1 MVKVQKSLKL
11 YGVLTLIVVFSFV
24 GIVFA
29 LNVKEQER
37 QEKEDTLKQV
47 ELFAD
52 ALALVKGQYVTET
65 NSKDLIYAAI
75 EGMMSSLDPYSQFL
89 TPDDYKELLVNTE
102 GEFGGLGI
110 EIALR
115 NKLLTVISPIE
126 GTPAWKA
133 GLKPLDIVVKI
144 DEELTKG
151 ITLPEA
157 VKKLRGK
164 PGTSVK
170 LTVLRE
176 NEKELKEYT
185 LTREIIKIKD
195 IKHAEILEDGIA
207 YVKLLEFRE
216 NTSKDLDTALQ
227 GLEKNMKG
235 LILDLRNNPGGL
247 LSSAVEIAS
256 KFIDKDKLIVY
267 TQSRDDE
274 KVEYQAIGGKKYLKV
289 PMIILI
295 NSGSASASEIV
306 AGALRDYKRGV
317 LVGEKSFG
325 KGSVQTV
332 VPLVDKAALRITT
345 SHYYTPSGRIIQKE
359 GLTPDIVIKEEV
371 SADDKNKEDEV
382 FEKIAK
388 EKKDEK
394 FYKKDL
400 QLRRAIDI
408 MKGIMLLSADEA
420 PVPVSAGKK

>member
-1 MVKVQKSLKL
+1 MAKLQKSLKL
-11 YGVLTLIVVFSFV
+11 YGVLILIVVFSFV

-29 LNVKEQER
+29 INVKEQEH

-52 ALALVKGQYVTET
+52 ALALVKSQYVTET

-89 TPDDYKELLVNTE
+89 SPDDYKELLVNTE

-133 GLKPLDIVVKI
+133 GIKPLDIVVKI
-144 DEELTKG
+144 DEELTRG
-151 ITLPEA
+151 ITLPDA

-176 NEKELKEYT
+176 NEKELKEFT

-195 IKHAEILEDGIA
+195 IKHAEIIEDGIA

-256 KFIDKDKLIVY
+256 KFVDKDKLIVY
-267 TQSRDDE
+267 TQSRDEE

-306 AGALRDYKRGV
+306 AGAMRDHKRAV

-359 GLTPDIVIKEEV
+359 GLTPDIVIKEEE
-371 SADDKNKEDEV
+371 SSDEKNKEDEV
-382 FEKIAK
+382 FEKISK

-400 QLRRAIDI
+400 QLRRSIDI
-408 MKGIMLLSADEA
+408 MKGIMLLSTEDA
-420 PVPVSAGKK
+420 PVPAVKK